1 VRLVKLTVGFVSLVL
16 ADIFG
21 TLEVLKLAFVH
32 RHTYATFADSVA
44 FWLAYLLVIVVYV
57 FLLRL
62 TIRTGR
68 RLRTTFASRFA
79 RPSKAG

>member
-1 VRLVKLTVGFVSLVL
+1 MRLVKLTVGFVFLVL

-32 RHTYATFADSVA
+32 RHTTFADSVA

-79 RPSKAG
+79 RPSKAA